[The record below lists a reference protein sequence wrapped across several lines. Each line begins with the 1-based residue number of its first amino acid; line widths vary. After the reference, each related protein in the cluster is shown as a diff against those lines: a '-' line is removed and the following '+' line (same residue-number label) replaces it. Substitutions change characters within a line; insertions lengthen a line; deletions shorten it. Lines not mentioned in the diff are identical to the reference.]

1 MLGPRALTRCAL
13 YSLVAALLC
22 FACLSARLLCLDL
35 RRFASIAW
43 SALLRLFA
51 LLALLPRVHQN
62 FIKEFPYKLVGHHW
76 KKSPLLEGVFE
87 PAFNFL
93 NYTGFFVKI

>member
-1 MLGPRALTRCAL
+1 M
-13 YSLVAALLC
+13 
-22 FACLSARLLCLDL
+22 D
-35 RRFASIAW
+35 AW

-51 LLALLPRVHQN
+51 LLGFLPRVHQN

-93 NYTGFFVKI
+93 N